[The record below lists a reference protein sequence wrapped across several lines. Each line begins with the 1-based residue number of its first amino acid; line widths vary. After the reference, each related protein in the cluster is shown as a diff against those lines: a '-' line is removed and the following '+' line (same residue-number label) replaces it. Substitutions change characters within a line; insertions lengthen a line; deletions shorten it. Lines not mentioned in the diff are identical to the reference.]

1 MPKTGTASGAQTLLA
16 AGIMF
21 IVGIFLGLK
30 KKIKIKTKAIE
41 KNGLCTEIR

>member
-1 MPKTGTASGAQTLLA
+1 AQTLLA

-30 KKIKIKTKAIE
+30 KK
-41 KNGLCTEIR
+41 NQD

>member
-1 MPKTGTASGAQTLLA
+1 SGAQTLLA

-30 KKIKIKTKAIE
+30 KK
-41 KNGLCTEIR
+41 NQD

>member
-1 MPKTGTASGAQTLLA
+1 QTLLA

-30 KKIKIKTKAIE
+30 KK
-41 KNGLCTEIR
+41 NQD